1 MKKSK
6 VILLSFNY
14 SNHFSL
20 AHGYLK
26 AYAEKDTFI
35 RDNTSIQIID
45 FDVEKNDIRQVLY
58 YLSKENPAI
67 VGFSCYCWSINKI
80 LDLARLLKQLDPDI
94 KTILGGPEVGPAA
107 EKYLTENPAV
117 DVIVNGEGEETFKEL
132 LCSFLGAGPGLALTK
147 GISYRGNHGIVTTD
161 PRPLL
166 ANLDEIPSPYLTGIL
181 KPRDEVTYIETFR
194 GCPYRCAFCYEG
206 KNFPKLR
213 FFSDERVK
221 QEIELIMSSKI
232 IRSFHIVDSVFNVK
246 KERLKRLVHLISDAN
261 RNGTAIRTVE
271 IMAELVDHEAVQLLQ
286 KAQVVS
292 VETGPQTVN
301 RETLMTIKRS
311 YEKENFKRGITLLLD
326 GGIEVLTDLI
336 IGLPGDNLF
345 RFARSIKAMM
355 QLKPT
360 TIVCSILHV
369 LPGTELY
376 ENSVKLG
383 LQFDE
388 KAPHMVVKNSTFP
401 YEEIDKAVI
410 MSVSVSKEYN
420 MRLSGTSS

>member
-6 VILLSFNY
+6 VILISFNY

-26 AYAEKDTFI
+26 AFAEKDTFI
-35 RDNTSIQIID
+35 IDNTSIQIID
-45 FDVEKNDIRQVLY
+45 FDTEKNDIRQVLY
-58 YLSKENPAI
+58 YLSKEHPAI
-67 VGFSCYCWSINKI
+67 VGFSCYCWSMNKI
-80 LDLARLLKQLDPDI
+80 LDLSRLLKQLDPDI
-94 KTILGGPEVGPAA
+94 KIILGGPEAGPAA
-107 EKYLTENPAV
+107 EKYLIENSAV
-117 DVIVNGEGEETFKEL
+117 DLIVRGEGEETFKEV
-132 LCSFLGAGPGLALTK
+132 LCSFLGTGPGLAFTK
-147 GISYRGNHGIVTTD
+147 GITYRGNDGIVSTD
-161 PRPLL
+161 PRPLI
-166 ANLDEIPSPYLTGIL
+166 ANLDEIPSPYVTGIL

-206 KNFPKLR
+206 KNFPGLR

-221 QEIELIMSSKI
+221 KEIELIMSIKS
-232 IRSFHIVDSVFNVK
+232 IRSFHIVDSVFNLK
-246 KERLKRLVHLISDAN
+246 KDRLSRLVHLISDAN
-261 RNGTAIRTVE
+261 RSGTSIRTVE
-271 IMAELVDHEAVQLLQ
+271 IMAELVDNEVVQLLK

-301 RETLMTIKRS
+301 RQTLRTIKRS
-311 YEKENFKRGITLLLD
+311 YEKEKFERGVTLLRG

-345 RFARSIKAMM
+345 RFARSIKAMI

-376 ENSVKLG
+376 ENSGKLG
-383 LQFDE
+383 LEFDE

-401 YEEIDKAVI
+401 YDEIDKAVI
-410 MSVSVSKEYN
+410 MSVSVGKEYN
-420 MRLSGTSS
+420 MRLPGTPS